1 MVAIRDL
8 PERIRL
14 TQLAEEAAELAHSAL
29 KLARVI
35 EGINPTPVNEADARE
50 KMLEEFADVMV
61 CLEELIAP
69 EDEMKIAVKMLEKVK
84 RWEQRMEAMK

>member
-1 MVAIRDL
+1 MEIRDL
-8 PERIRL
+8 PERVRL
-14 TQLAEEAAELAHSAL
+14 TQLAEEATELAHSAL

-35 EGINPTPVNEADARE
+35 EGINPTPVNEAEARE

-69 EDEMKIAVKMLEKVK
+69 DDEMKIAVKMLEKVK
-84 RWEQRMEAMK
+84 RWEQRMEAMR